1 MGIKA
6 LSEELGVVLEGTG
19 GSSSR
24 PCGGCGDLNEV
35 IRSLAREAGL
45 REEAL
50 LESMKC
56 GEDCRK
62 KFLQADGSFKGTLG
76 DGSSSCEKMFTE
88 CCKGVKDP
96 KALCAYIGR
105 RSGQI

>member
-6 LSEELGVVLEGTG
+6 LSKELDTVLEGTG
-19 GSSSR
+19 GQPLSR
-24 PCGGCGDLNEV
+24 CGGCDLNET
-35 IRSLAREAGL
+35 IRALARESGL
-45 REEAL
+45 TEDAL
-50 LESMKC
+50 LESMSC
-56 GEDCRK
+56 DEGCRK
-62 KFLQADGSFKGTLG
+62 KFLQADGSFKGTMG
-76 DGSSSCEKMFTE
+76 DGSSTCEKMFAE